1 MKKHSILAAL
11 MAVGVALAAVI
22 PALAHF
28 IFLALGW
35 IFAMIG
41 AGFTLI
47 GVWFAKA
54 SDEPHEKAI
63 WAAILLFLTFAMVYY
78 LGLPLLQYWWLIV
91 IVAAI
96 FGIAVINIKW
106 KERKR
111 RRKKR
116 K

>member
-63 WAAILLFLTFAMVYY
+63 WAAILLFLTLRMVSQRCMPTPTYRVV
-78 LGLPLLQYWWLIV
+78 L
-91 IVAAI
+91 
-96 FGIAVINIKW
+96 
-106 KERKR
+106 
-111 RRKKR
+111 
-116 K
+116 